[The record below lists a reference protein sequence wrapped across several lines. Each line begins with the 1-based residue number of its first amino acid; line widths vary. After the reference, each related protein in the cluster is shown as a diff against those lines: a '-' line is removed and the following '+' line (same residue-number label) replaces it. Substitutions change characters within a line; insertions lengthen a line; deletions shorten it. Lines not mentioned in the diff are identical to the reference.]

1 MDQTLDE
8 DGDNIFPDTGVGFNG
23 CAVYNKQ
30 NTSDQILRGS
40 YNATESE
47 LDMENR
53 TIKYVYDFDTAE
65 GNGTIASVALTH
77 ALGGYSNRGCE
88 VEPVRGDYPYFM
100 NVGSGTLKL
109 TGSSSGISA
118 YDRTASYSTYGPTYK
133 WIFLIDVAKDMVY
146 YFSIDSTTSITIRG
160 YRANIS
166 TISLFDTPSTSRVLL
181 YEKTI
186 TLDTAISQQYFSY
199 SYDEEAEKL
208 YITSTTASNVSKGG
222 AFTIT
227 EIDVANDYAVQQYA
241 MTNQTGVTLRMS
253 YNKDNTLC
261 YDGYIYLMTYQ
272 DPYNIYREEIGKP
285 ANVQKIDVELRQC
298 WPAFAKNKRVYYDFA
313 TAYNATVALYIVD
326 TESFTV
332 KYPES
337 NYLYDS
343 SRRQYVPLK
352 DVPMTYYMSSG
363 GTADSTFG
371 MRTDYLA
378 TINNLASPVVKTADK
393 TMKVTYTLSEIM
405 E

>member
-1 MDQTLDE
+1 M
-8 DGDNIFPDTGVGFNG
+8 
-23 CAVYNKQ
+23 
-30 NTSDQILRGS
+30 
-40 YNATESE
+40 
-47 LDMENR
+47 
-53 TIKYVYDFDTAE
+53 
-65 GNGTIASVALTH
+65 
-77 ALGGYSNRGCE
+77 
-88 VEPVRGDYPYFM
+88 
-100 NVGSGTLKL
+100 
-109 TGSSSGISA
+109 
-118 YDRTASYSTYGPTYK
+118 
-133 WIFLIDVAKDMVY
+133 
-146 YFSIDSTTSITIRG
+146 
-160 YRANIS
+160 
-166 TISLFDTPSTSRVLL
+166 
-181 YEKTI
+181 I

-227 EIDVANDYAVQQYA
+227 EIDVANDYAVRQYA

-261 YDGYIYLMTYQ
+261 SDGYIYLMTYQ

-285 ANVQKIDVELRQC
+285 ANVQKIDVEIRQC

-332 KYPES
+332 RYPES

-343 SRRQYVPLK
+343 SRRQYVPLR